1 MNERADRSGGATPG
15 GDRTHRVPVLVVG
28 GSLVGLSTSVFL
40 GRLGVRHT
48 LVERHTGT
56 SIHPRGRGNNV
67 RTMEIFRVAGTEP
80 DIRRAAATLAD
91 NHGILQTPT
100 LVGDAGEWL
109 FKQIDAGGGLA
120 RFSPSSWCLC
130 SQNDLEP
137 ELLTHATNL
146 GGDVRFG
153 TELLSFEAD
162 AEGVTAIVKS
172 RETGEH
178 TTIRADYMVAADGP
192 RSPVR
197 EQLGIG
203 QSGPGDLF
211 HNVSITF
218 RSRRLADVVGERR
231 FIVCYLTDENADG
244 ALLPVD
250 NRENWVFHAPWHPE
264 QGETVE
270 DFTDERCAAHIRRAI
285 GDPDLDVEITGK
297 APWHAAQRVARSYR
311 SGRVLLA
318 GDSAHE
324 MSPTGAFGSNTGIQD
339 AHNLAWKLAAV
350 LEGWA
355 GEALLD
361 TYDTERRPVAEATSA
376 RAAARSVEHSHP
388 GFAPPPVMGGG
399 GPGAAGGPDGAPGA
413 APGAGPDGVPG
424 AGPGGGFGGG
434 SGGVPGAGPGGLS
447 GAGSVAGSGV
457 GLAGGPGGSV
467 GAGAGGAPGAGS
479 GGVSGAGSD
488 GLPGAGSG
496 GVPGGPVAGAGSGVG
511 FDGGPG
517 GGFGGGSGGVPG
529 AGPGGLSGAG
539 SVAGPGG
546 SGGAGS
552 GAGFAGGP
560 GGSSGGVPGGAPG
573 AGSGGRPGGMPG
585 ASGPGGRPGGRP
597 GGGPQRGILNVALGY
612 RYPQGAVVGAD
623 AASPVV
629 PEGLDLTGAP
639 GSRAPH
645 LWLRQG
651 DARVST
657 LDLYEDSLVLLSD
670 AAQPTG
676 WHEAATR
683 VAAELRVPLK
693 PYRVGGTPEADL
705 VPDDEETDWARAHGV
720 TRGGAV
726 LIRPD
731 GFVAWRSP
739 GPAPDP
745 ESMLRQVVGTVLA
758 RT

>member
-1 MNERADRSGGATPG
+1 MNERADRSGGAAPAV
-15 GDRTHRVPVLVVG
+15 HRVPVLIVG

-40 GRLGVRHT
+40 GRLGIRHT
-48 LVERHTGT
+48 LVERHAGT

-67 RTMEIFRVAGTEP
+67 RTMEIFRVSGTEP
-80 DIRRAAATLAD
+80 DIRKAAATLAD
-91 NHGILQTPT
+91 NHGIFQTPT

-109 FKQIDAGGGLA
+109 FKEMDAGGGLA

-146 GGDVRFG
+146 GGDLRFG
-153 TELLSFEAD
+153 TELLSFDAD
-162 AEGVTAIVKS
+162 ADGVTAVVKS

-178 TTIRADYMVAADGP
+178 TTIRADYLVAADGP

-218 RSRRLADVVGERR
+218 RSRRLADVVGDRR
-231 FIVCYLTDENADG
+231 FIVCYLTSEDADG

-250 NRENWVFHAPWHPE
+250 NKENWVFHAPWHPE

-285 GDPDLDVEITGK
+285 GAEDLDVEITGK

-355 GEALLD
+355 GEGLLD
-361 TYDTERRPVAEATSA
+361 TYDAERRPVAEATSA
-376 RAAARSVEHSHP
+376 RAAGRSVEHSHP
-388 GFAPPPVMGGG
+388 GFAPPPGMGGG
-399 GPGAAGGPDGAPGA
+399 GPGGPGGPGAPGG
-413 APGAGPDGVPG
+413 APGGPAGAPG
-424 AGPGGGFGGG
+424 DPGGAPGGPGGAPGGPGGGLRG
-434 SGGVPGAGPGGLS
+434 PAGAPNGPGG
-447 GAGSVAGSGV
+447 AP
-457 GLAGGPGGSV
+457 GGPGG
-467 GAGAGGAPGAGS
+467 AP
-479 GGVSGAGSD
+479 
-488 GLPGAGSG
+488 
-496 GVPGGPVAGAGSGVG
+496 
-511 FDGGPG
+511 GGPG
-517 GGFGGGSGGVPG
+517 GGFGGPGG
-529 AGPGGLSGAG
+529 AASGPGGPAG
-539 SVAGPGG
+539 SPGG
-546 SGGAGS
+546 PVGGP
-552 GAGFAGGP
+552 GGP
-560 GGSSGGVPGGAPG
+560 GGS
-573 AGSGGRPGGMPG
+573 
-585 ASGPGGRPGGRP
+585 
-597 GGGPQRGILNVALGY
+597 PQRGILNVALGY

-623 AASPVV
+623 PATPVV

-645 LWLRQG
+645 LWLRRRAD

-670 AAQPTG
+670 AAQAAG
-676 WHEAATR
+676 WHEAATHL
-683 VAAELRVPLK
+683 ASDLRVPLK
-693 PYRVGGTPEADL
+693 SYRVGGNREADL
-705 VPDDEETDWARAHGV
+705 SPDDDEDTDWARAHGV

-726 LIRPD
+726 LVRPD

-745 ESMLRQVVGTVLA
+745 ESMLRQVVRTMLSLA
-758 RT
+758 

>member
-1 MNERADRSGGATPG
+1 MNERADRSGGAAPG
-15 GDRTHRVPVLVVG
+15 AGRTHRVPVLVVG
-28 GSLVGLSTSVFL
+28 GSLVGLSMSVFL

-48 LVERHTGT
+48 LVERHAST

-109 FKQIDAGGGLA
+109 FKQIDPGNGLA

-137 ELLTHATNL
+137 ELLTHAVNL
-146 GGDVRFG
+146 GGDLRFG
-153 TELLSFEAD
+153 TELLSFETDAD
-162 AEGVTAIVKS
+162 GVTAIVKS

-178 TTIRADYMVAADGP
+178 TTIRADYLVAADGP

-218 RSRRLADVVGERR
+218 RSRRLADVVGDRR

-285 GDPDLDVEITGK
+285 GDPGLDVEITGK

-355 GEALLD
+355 GEPLLD
-361 TYDTERRPVAEATSA
+361 TYDAERRPVAEATSA
-376 RAAARSVEHSHP
+376 RAAHRSV
-388 GFAPPPVMGGG
+388 
-399 GPGAAGGPDGAPGA
+399 
-413 APGAGPDGVPG
+413 
-424 AGPGGGFGGG
+424 
-434 SGGVPGAGPGGLS
+434 
-447 GAGSVAGSGV
+447 
-457 GLAGGPGGSV
+457 
-467 GAGAGGAPGAGS
+467 
-479 GGVSGAGSD
+479 
-488 GLPGAGSG
+488 
-496 GVPGGPVAGAGSGVG
+496 
-511 FDGGPG
+511 
-517 GGFGGGSGGVPG
+517 
-529 AGPGGLSGAG
+529 
-539 SVAGPGG
+539 
-546 SGGAGS
+546 
-552 GAGFAGGP
+552 
-560 GGSSGGVPGGAPG
+560 
-573 AGSGGRPGGMPG
+573 
-585 ASGPGGRPGGRP
+585 
-597 GGGPQRGILNVALGY
+597 
-612 RYPQGAVVGAD
+612 
-623 AASPVV
+623 
-629 PEGLDLTGAP
+629 
-639 GSRAPH
+639 
-645 LWLRQG
+645 
-651 DARVST
+651 
-657 LDLYEDSLVLLSD
+657 
-670 AAQPTG
+670 
-676 WHEAATR
+676 
-683 VAAELRVPLK
+683 
-693 PYRVGGTPEADL
+693 
-705 VPDDEETDWARAHGV
+705 
-720 TRGGAV
+720 
-726 LIRPD
+726 
-731 GFVAWRSP
+731 
-739 GPAPDP
+739 
-745 ESMLRQVVGTVLA
+745 
-758 RT
+758 

>member
-1 MNERADRSGGATPG
+1 MNERADRSGGAPG

-28 GSLVGLSTSVFL
+28 GSLVGLSMSVFL

-48 LVERHTGT
+48 LVERHAGT

-67 RTMEIFRVAGTEP
+67 RTMEIFRVAGAEP

-100 LVGDAGEWL
+100 LAGDAGEWL
-109 FKQIDAGGGLA
+109 FKQIDPGNGLA

-137 ELLTHATNL
+137 ELLTHAATL
-146 GGDVRFG
+146 GGDLRFG
-153 TELLSFEAD
+153 TEMLSFEAD
-162 AEGVTAIVKS
+162 ADGVTAIVKS

-178 TTIRADYMVAADGP
+178 TTIRADYLVAADGP

-218 RSRRLADVVGERR
+218 RSRRLADVVGDRR

-250 NRENWVFHAPWHPE
+250 NRENWVFHAPWHPD

-270 DFTDERCAAHIRRAI
+270 DFTDERCAAHIRRAV
-285 GDPDLDVEITGK
+285 GDPGLDVEITGK

-376 RAAARSVEHSHP
+376 RAAHRSVEHSHP

-399 GPGAAGGPDGAPGA
+399 GPGGGGA
-413 APGAGPDGVPG
+413 APG
-424 AGPGGGFGGG
+424 GPGG
-434 SGGVPGAGPGGLS
+434 PGDPGGAS
-447 GAGSVAGSGV
+447 GASGASVPS
-457 GLAGGPGGSV
+457 
-467 GAGAGGAPGAGS
+467 GGAP
-479 GGVSGAGSD
+479 
-488 GLPGAGSG
+488 
-496 GVPGGPVAGAGSGVG
+496 
-511 FDGGPG
+511 GGPG
-517 GGFGGGSGGVPG
+517 GG
-529 AGPGGLSGAG
+529 PGGA
-539 SVAGPGG
+539 AR
-546 SGGAGS
+546 
-552 GAGFAGGP
+552 GGP
-560 GGSSGGVPGGAPG
+560 GGA
-573 AGSGGRPGGMPG
+573 
-585 ASGPGGRPGGRP
+585 P

-623 AASPVV
+623 PATPVV
-629 PEGLDLTGAP
+629 PEGLDLSGAP

-645 LWLRQG
+645 LWLRR
-651 DARVST
+651 DEERLST

-676 WHEAATR
+676 WHEAATE
-683 VAAELRVPLK
+683 VAAAMRVPLTS
-693 PYRVGGTPEADL
+693 YRVGGSAGADL

-726 LIRPD
+726 LVRPD

-745 ESMLRQVVGTVLA
+745 QAMLRQVVGTVLA
-758 RT
+758 RA

>member
-1 MNERADRSGGATPG
+1 MNERADRSGGATQG

-48 LVERHTGT
+48 LVERHAGT

-109 FKQIDAGGGLA
+109 FKQIDPGGGLA

-137 ELLTHATNL
+137 ELLTHAVNL
-146 GGDVRFG
+146 GGDLRFG
-153 TELLSFEAD
+153 TELLSFETD
-162 AEGVTAIVKS
+162 TEGVTAIVKS

-178 TTIRADYMVAADGP
+178 TTIRADYLVAADGP

-211 HNVSITF
+211 HNVSVTF
-218 RSRRLADVVGERR
+218 RSRRLADVVGDRR
-231 FIVCYLTDENADG
+231 FIVCYLTEENADG

-285 GDPDLDVEITGK
+285 GDPDLDVEITGR

-355 GEALLD
+355 GEGLLD
-361 TYDTERRPVAEATSA
+361 TYDMERRPVAEATSA
-376 RAAARSVEHSHP
+376 RAAHRSVEHSHP

-399 GPGAAGGPDGAPGA
+399 GPGGAPG
-413 APGAGPDGVPG
+413 GPS
-424 AGPGGGFGGG
+424 GPGR
-434 SGGVPGAGPGGLS
+434 PA
-447 GAGSVAGSGV
+447 
-457 GLAGGPGGSV
+457 AGGPGG
-467 GAGAGGAPGAGS
+467 
-479 GGVSGAGSD
+479 
-488 GLPGAGSG
+488 L
-496 GVPGGPVAGAGSGVG
+496 
-511 FDGGPG
+511 GGPG
-517 GGFGGGSGGVPG
+517 GASGAASGGVRG
-529 AGPGGLSGAG
+529 LEGPGG
-539 SVAGPGG
+539 
-546 SGGAGS
+546 
-552 GAGFAGGP
+552 
-560 GGSSGGVPGGAPG
+560 PGGAPG
-573 AGSGGRPGGMPG
+573 
-585 ASGPGGRPGGRP
+585 GPGGAPGGGGPGGAPGRGP

-612 RYPQGAVVGAD
+612 RYPRGAVVGAD
-623 AASPVV
+623 PATPVV

-645 LWLRQG
+645 LWVRRGEERL
-651 DARVST
+651 ST

-676 WHEAATR
+676 WHEAAAE
-683 VAAELRVPLK
+683 VAAEMRVPLK
-693 PYRVGGTPEADL
+693 PYRVGGTPGADL

-726 LIRPD
+726 LVRPD

-745 ESMLRQVVGTVLA
+745 ASMLRQVVGSVLA

>member
-1 MNERADRSGGATPG
+1 MNERADRSGGAAPG

-48 LVERHTGT
+48 LVERHAGT

-109 FKQIDAGGGLA
+109 FKQIDPGNGLA

-137 ELLTHATNL
+137 ELLTHAVNL
-146 GGDVRFG
+146 GGDLRFG

-162 AEGVTAIVKS
+162 ADGVTAVVKS

-178 TTIRADYMVAADGP
+178 TTIRADYLVAADGP

-218 RSRRLADVVGERR
+218 RSRRLADVVGDRR
-231 FIVCYLTDENADG
+231 FIVCYLTDEDADG

-250 NRENWVFHAPWHPE
+250 NHENWVFHAPWHPE

-270 DFTDERCAAHIRRAI
+270 DFTDERCAAHIRRAV

-361 TYDTERRPVAEATSA
+361 TYDAERRPVAEATSA
-376 RAAARSVEHSHP
+376 RAAHRSVEHSHP
-388 GFAPPPVMGGG
+388 GFAPPPGMGGVGSGEGPRAGSGAGPGVGPGAGSGAGPGEGPGAGSGGG
-399 GPGAAGGPDGAPGA
+399 GRPGVAGGGAGGPGGPGGSGGPGRQGSQGRLGGPGGVPGGGLGGTGGQSGQSGQDGQAGTPGGPGGPGTPGGAPGGAPGGVPGGGRGA
-413 APGAGPDGVPG
+413 APGAG
-424 AGPGGGFGGG
+424 GP
-434 SGGVPGAGPGGLS
+434 A
-447 GAGSVAGSGV
+447 
-457 GLAGGPGGSV
+457 
-467 GAGAGGAPGAGS
+467 
-479 GGVSGAGSD
+479 
-488 GLPGAGSG
+488 
-496 GVPGGPVAGAGSGVG
+496 
-511 FDGGPG
+511 
-517 GGFGGGSGGVPG
+517 
-529 AGPGGLSGAG
+529 
-539 SVAGPGG
+539 
-546 SGGAGS
+546 
-552 GAGFAGGP
+552 
-560 GGSSGGVPGGAPG
+560 
-573 AGSGGRPGGMPG
+573 
-585 ASGPGGRPGGRP
+585 
-597 GGGPQRGILNVALGY
+597 GGPQRGILNVALGY

-623 AASPVV
+623 PATPVV

-645 LWLRQG
+645 LWVRRGEERL
-651 DARVST
+651 ST

-676 WHEAATR
+676 WHEAATG
-683 VAAELRVPLK
+683 VAAAMRVPLTS
-693 PYRVGGTPEADL
+693 YRVGGTAGADL
-705 VPDDEETDWARAHGV
+705 IPDDEETDWARAHGV

-726 LIRPD
+726 LVRPD